1 MAALARGITNLV
13 NKIPFKNEN
22 ARAFTASVI
31 IMGGMVVISQQLRK
45 DTRPGHGLFD
55 SEKPEAVRLQQED
68 RAAEIKAKKKAL
80 EKM

>member
-1 MAALARGITNLV
+1 MAALARGHKPCQQDT
-13 NKIPFKNEN
+13 FQNEN

-31 IMGGMVVISQQLRK
+31 IMGSMVVISRQPRK
-45 DTRPGHGLFD
+45 DTRQGMACC